1 MLVLFSGRICGRIC
15 QIDLLDF
22 ERLDKMKRYQIR
34 GRFTDWRDVSENRMY
49 EYALQL
55 AEWSTLK
62 SGCVEYFVDR
72 YTRVIEDE

>member
-1 MLVLFSGRICGRIC
+1 
-15 QIDLLDF
+15 
-22 ERLDKMKRYQIR
+22 MKRYQIR
-34 GRFTDWRDVSENRMY
+34 GRFTDWSDVSENRMY

-72 YTRVIEDE
+72 YTRVIGDDENA